1 MSDDL
6 WLIEYTPISEI
17 KTGDTLVD
25 PSTIDE
31 ERDKWVNYKI
41 TDIQRNGTS
50 FVVELDSQTRV
61 ILDDSCDVIRRLR

>member
-41 TDIQRNGTS
+41 TNIQKNGTS